1 VELQAQPRCG
11 LHDAALA
18 SLAVVKEVEHMK
30 PIHIFVI
37 PLLVMAA
44 ALAAAS
50 SATADGPF
58 ARCPEDP
65 SVVVP
70 GPEICTFGYSVHRE
84 FPAGT
89 RCDFDVAI
97 DYEVT
102 GTIYFFEN
110 PPRAVAHM
118 VAEGAATGNGHTL
131 VRVARFT
138 ETASPEIVFTDHGLL
153 GRYSLPD
160 GGTVTVF
167 AGYDRD
173 SILPPEPEIFHGNF
187 FDDNDVT
194 AFCAALT

>member
-1 VELQAQPRCG
+1 MRTLFLVVTAV
-11 LHDAALA
+11 AL
-18 SLAVVKEVEHMK
+18 
-30 PIHIFVI
+30 
-37 PLLVMAA
+37 A
-44 ALAAAS
+44 ALAAVS
-50 SATADGPF
+50 SAAADQPF
-58 ARCPEDP
+58 SRCPTDP

-70 GPEICTFGYSVHRE
+70 GPEICTFSYSVHRDL
-84 FPAGT
+84 PAGT
-89 RCDFDVAI
+89 RCSFDVTI

-118 VAEGAATGNGHTL
+118 VAEGTATGNGHTL
-131 VRVARFT
+131 RRVARFT

-153 GRYSLPD
+153 GRYSLPG

-187 FDDNDVT
+187 FDDRDVA

>member
-1 VELQAQPRCG
+1 MGR
-11 LHDAALA
+11 A
-18 SLAVVKEVEHMK
+18 SLALCKSK
-30 PIHIFVI
+30 IFLCIVA
-37 PLLVMAA
+37 LLAAMAA
-44 ALAAAS
+44 LTVAAQSAAA
-50 SATADGPF
+50 DQGIN
-58 ARCPEDP
+58 RCPEDP
-65 SVVVP
+65 AVVIP
-70 GPEICTFGYSVHRE
+70 GPEICTFGYHVHN
-84 FPAGT
+84 FLPAGT
-89 RCDFDVAI
+89 RCSFDVTI
-97 DYEVT
+97 DYDVT
-102 GTIYFFEN
+102 ATIYFFEN

-131 VRVARFT
+131 NRIAHFT

-187 FDDNDVT
+187 FDDQDVA

>member
-1 VELQAQPRCG
+1 LE
-11 LHDAALA
+11 DAALP
-18 SLAVVKEVEHMK
+18 SLAVVKEVDHMK
-30 PIHIFVI
+30 PTHIFV
-37 PLLVMAA
+37 LAVVVLAA

-50 SATADGPF
+50 SAAADQPF
-58 ARCPEDP
+58 ARCPQDP

-89 RCDFDVAI
+89 RCDFDVTI
-97 DYEVT
+97 DYQVT

-118 VAEGAATGNGHTL
+118 VAEGAATGNGNTL

-153 GRYSLPD
+153 GRYYLPN
-160 GGTVTVF
+160 GRTVTVF
-167 AGYDRD
+167 AGYDRN
-173 SILPPEPEIFHGNF
+173 SILPPKPEIFHGNF
-187 FDDNDVT
+187 FDDGDVV

>member
-1 VELQAQPRCG
+1 
-11 LHDAALA
+11 
-18 SLAVVKEVEHMK
+18 MK
-30 PIHIFVI
+30 PIHLFIAAFVV
-37 PLLVMAA
+37 LVA

-50 SATADGPF
+50 SAAADQPF
-58 ARCPEDP
+58 ARCPADP

-97 DYEVT
+97 DYDVI
-102 GTIYFFEN
+102 GTISFFES
-110 PPRAVAHM
+110 PPRAVAHI
-118 VAEGAATGNGHTL
+118 VAEGAATGNGQTL
-131 VRVARFT
+131 VRVAHFR

-153 GRYSLPD
+153 GRYYLPS

-167 AGYDRD
+167 AGYDRT

-187 FDDNDVT
+187 FDDNDVS